1 MKKLSALIVFCFL
14 LCLCSCSQAT
24 EKQTL
29 QDMINLDKSVFSLR
43 NTEID
48 VYNGEDI
55 YRFSNKYDRVPEDFY
70 NSLNQYE
77 VEVVTEKENAYNHI
91 YINFRFNNPYSDT
104 ISLNIDEKNQIILNY
119 DYDKVYKCEGIYD
132 ALQEYFK
139 PIFSE
144 SNFAY
149 MVGSTPVFNQYEYVI
164 FDKNHNLIKNDTLRS
179 QPHITK
185 ISDDEV
191 CLWVQAGTGIY
202 TRWSIYYNRVTG
214 EVSPTYN
221 GQTDSYGNLTC
232 NTGSGKV
239 IVSDIFSGQELY
251 VIDKFNEP
259 LADYFENIVSAYF
272 TEDGTQIKVVYK
284 NQSNE
289 DCEQVFD
296 LPQNISAQ

>member
-1 MKKLSALIVFCFL
+1 MKKLSLVIAVVFIIS
-14 LCLCSCSQAT
+14 LCSCSST
-24 EKQTL
+24 SEKQTL
-29 QDMINLDKSVFSLR
+29 QDLLCSYKDFSAERCTGL
-43 NTEID
+43 D
-48 VYNGEDI
+48 VYDGENI
-55 YRFSNKYDRVPEDFY
+55 YRFSNKFDKVPEAFY
-70 NSLNQYE
+70 NSLSLYE
-77 VEVVTEKENAYNHI
+77 IQIVSEEEVAYNYI
-91 YINFRFNNPYSDT
+91 YITFDNPYADML
-104 ISLNIDEKNQIILNY
+104 SLQVDDKDHIVIDHDNGT
-119 DYDKVYKCEGIYD
+119 VYKCEGIYD
-132 ALQEYFK
+132 SLQEYFK

-164 FDKNHNLIKNDTLRS
+164 YDKNHNLIKNDTLRS

-202 TRWSIYYNRVTG
+202 ARWSIYYNRATG
-214 EVSPTYN
+214 EASPTYS

-232 NTGSGKV
+232 NTSSGKV

-259 LADYFENIVSAYF
+259 LADFIENISSAYF

-296 LPQNISAQ
+296 LPQNIAVQ